1 MKGSKK
7 NIKKINKK
15 TKKHKL
21 KGGMAPVLTDQD
33 IVSGIK
39 EKFFAGSVFDSVKLE
54 GAYSN
59 IEPKPMPNLN
69 CCIL

>member
-7 NIKKINKK
+7 NIKKFNKK
-15 TKKHKL
+15 TKKL
-21 KGGMAPVLTDQD
+21 KGGMAPVLTDSD

-39 EKFFAGSVFDSVKLE
+39 EKFFSGSVFDSVKIQ
-54 GAYSN
+54 GQYSN
-59 IEPKPMPNLN
+59 IEANPMPELD

>member
-7 NIKKINKK
+7 QIKKFNKK

-21 KGGMAPVLTDQD
+21 KGGMAPILSDAD

-39 EKFFAGSVFDSVKLE
+39 EKFYGGIFDSIKLE
-54 GAYSN
+54 GQYSN
-59 IEPKPMPNLN
+59 IEPKPMPQLE

>member
-39 EKFFAGSVFDSVKLE
+39 EKFYGGVFDSVKLD

-59 IEPKPMPNLN
+59 MEANPMPNLD